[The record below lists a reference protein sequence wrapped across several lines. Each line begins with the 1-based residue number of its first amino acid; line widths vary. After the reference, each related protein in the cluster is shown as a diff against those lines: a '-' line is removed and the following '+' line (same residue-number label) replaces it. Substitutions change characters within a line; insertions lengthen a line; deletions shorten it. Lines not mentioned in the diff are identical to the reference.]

1 MIVNPDKFQA
11 TIFDKRK
18 GNHRT
23 REIKAESKVKP
34 LGKEIDDKL
43 NFEHHINNICKS
55 VLNKTKTS
63 LKIRGKNGASKYTE
77 AAIQGCS

>member
-23 REIKAESKVKP
+23 REKLKQNQ
-34 LGKEIDDKL
+34 KL
-43 NFEHHINNICKS
+43 N
-55 VLNKTKTS
+55 L
-63 LKIRGKNGASKYTE
+63 
-77 AAIQGCS
+77 